1 MELTGNSVGEHRGM
15 AGMQVHSIPYV
26 TKKVQL

>member
-15 AGMQVHSIPYV
+15 VGMQAHSILYV
-26 TKKVQL
+26 TKKDQL

>member
-15 AGMQVHSIPYV
+15 AGMQTHSILYV
-26 TKKVQL
+26 TREDQL